1 MGIASF
7 HALCALNIYLG
18 GNQNYSTLAYG
29 EFLKYMTYQALSQEN
44 DSVVLSFD
52 EAINLAHSIVN
63 TLAEMSNEED
73 ELKIKIEEKVKK
85 KLDIHFNAEEEM
97 DSLFSGKEISIPKVK
112 TSTPLSN
119 KQVNAIYDKE
129 KADYLKSSL
138 LINSVDLES
147 ASERADL
154 ENQKTFQE
162 IIDPTPGLLVDDKI
176 NIDEQFNLEQSHDSI
191 FSNSLKA
198 SLDEKLADAKKRIE
212 NVSFDDSANNIEDIY
227 FDDSF
232 KEMLKTIKFRKLSTD
247 DREDFKVDVKNN
259 EMILFKSPA
268 MANVNVHKKDLN
280 EILKNIVND
289 FDADLNDFVMSFT
302 EEQLTKQKKTI
313 VNDIIRRLETSP
325 TKNIKK
331 QIEEHSWLRNL
342 VDDQLKSNNTF
353 SFGDYQKNKYKNV
366 TKRKKRHSAD
376 YLQYLNE
383 PNIYTLVTP
392 EKQNKIE
399 SCKKVFSNI
408 MKNIP
413 PESYKKFKIQY
424 DASNDIT
431 VDEL

>member
-154 ENQKTFQE
+154 ENQKTFQ
-162 IIDPTPGLLVDDKI
+162 
-176 NIDEQFNLEQSHDSI
+176 
-191 FSNSLKA
+191 
-198 SLDEKLADAKKRIE
+198 
-212 NVSFDDSANNIEDIY
+212 Y
-227 FDDSF
+227 
-232 KEMLKTIKFRKLSTD
+232 
-247 DREDFKVDVKNN
+247 
-259 EMILFKSPA
+259 
-268 MANVNVHKKDLN
+268 
-280 EILKNIVND
+280 
-289 FDADLNDFVMSFT
+289 
-302 EEQLTKQKKTI
+302 
-313 VNDIIRRLETSP
+313 
-325 TKNIKK
+325 
-331 QIEEHSWLRNL
+331 
-342 VDDQLKSNNTF
+342 
-353 SFGDYQKNKYKNV
+353 
-366 TKRKKRHSAD
+366 
-376 YLQYLNE
+376 
-383 PNIYTLVTP
+383 
-392 EKQNKIE
+392 
-399 SCKKVFSNI
+399 
-408 MKNIP
+408 
-413 PESYKKFKIQY
+413 
-424 DASNDIT
+424 
-431 VDEL
+431 